1 MWLVIAC
8 GRDFNMQLL
17 SPQKTRRQIDA
28 IIAKNDI
35 TQSLL
40 ARLSAVEQKLNQS
53 ANVLDGVSLEEL
65 VNFAVPLSSEQR
77 TDQLQDGV
85 LLSYKDGQLV
95 EETDLNGGTF

>member
-1 MWLVIAC
+1 MK
-8 GRDFNMQLL
+8 FL
-17 SPQKTRRQIDA
+17 SPGRTKTQIA
-28 IIAKNDI
+28 IIATEALDSRINAIEK
-35 TQSLL
+35 
-40 ARLSAVEQKLNQS
+40 KLTDS
-53 ANVLDGVSLEEL
+53 ANVLDGVALEEL